1 MFGEVSEHSVK
12 TLNYLVNAIYKPM
25 VERMDR
31 AEWGS
36 CTDEQAKEF
45 SDQMYGFSSE
55 LNQALKSL
63 QSNLI
68 LKQYPEHYK
77 ADVKNY
83 ITSNKAPK

>member
-55 LNQALKSL
+55 LN
-63 QSNLI
+63 
-68 LKQYPEHYK
+68 
-77 ADVKNY
+77 
-83 ITSNKAPK
+83 